1 MWIIDLRERDVG
13 INKVELVNE
22 EVIIKADSGALV
34 AHHVIDME
42 TFLGKE

>member
-1 MWIIDLRERDVG
+1 MWIIDLREIG

-22 EVIIKADSGALV
+22 EVIIKAWTAV
-34 AHHVIDME
+34 PFVVHHVIDME